1 VKAFLVFA
9 ACAAIVVSLYVG
21 VAAARGHSGYPLDD
35 AWIHQTYAR
44 NWAETGQ
51 LAYVVGLP
59 SSGSTA
65 PLWTLVLSVA
75 YRVQL
80 DPYGWALLLGII
92 TLAIGAWLLSRL
104 AERLLPNR
112 SAVSWLVGLACVLEW
127 HLIWAAASG
136 METLLF
142 IALALALIDRLW
154 AESSGWIIG
163 ALGGLLILTR
173 PEGLLLFVLVLGAIL
188 IRSGRA
194 GLIEMGKASMMFL
207 IVLAPGAYFNLQA
220 SGSIFPNTFYAKQS
234 EYGELMSTLTIWLNS
249 IGNMLIAP
257 LAGGLLLLIPG
268 MVWWMITSLRALRAK
283 QSLAE
288 VKIASSRRALLAMM
302 FSQWLP
308 LIWIAVHIVVYALRL
323 PVSYQHGRYL
333 LPIIPIVLLYGIVGT
348 VMVLDRM
355 KARSNKPLAR
365 LLRRVYALTIIVVF
379 ALYVPIGAVAFATDV
394 AIINGE
400 MVAVAQW
407 LDRNTPPDA
416 FIAAHDI
423 GAIGY
428 FTRRPILDLAGLISP
443 EVIPFIRD
451 EVQLG
456 EWMQAEG
463 ADYFVT
469 FPGWYPQL
477 ATRWPPVFAGNS
489 AFSPEHMTV
498 YTLER

>member
-9 ACAAIVVSLYVG
+9 ACAAMVVSLYTG
-21 VAAARGHSGYPLDD
+21 VAARSGHSGYPLDD

-75 YRVQL
+75 YRLQI
-80 DPYGWALLLGII
+80 DPYGWALLLGAL
-92 TLAIGAWLLSRL
+92 TLAISAWLLSRL

-112 SAVSWLVGLACVLEW
+112 SGVSWLVGLACVLEW

-154 AESSGWIIG
+154 TSSSGWIIG
-163 ALGGLLILTR
+163 VLGGLLILTR
-173 PEGLLLFVLVLGAIL
+173 PEGLLLFVLVLAAMAV
-188 IRSGRA
+188 RSGRA
-194 GLIEMGKASMMFL
+194 GLIEVAKAAVAFL
-207 IVLAPGAYFNLQA
+207 IVLTPGAYFNLQA

-234 EYGELMSTLTIWLNS
+234 EYGELMSTLPIWLSS
-249 IGNMLIAP
+249 IGKMLIAP
-257 LAGGLLLLIPG
+257 LAGGLLVLIPG
-268 MVWWMITSLRALRAK
+268 LVWWIITSADKARRLPLRTRF
-283 QSLAE
+283 
-288 VKIASSRRALLAMM
+288 AMT
-302 FSQWLP
+302 FPQWLP
-308 LIWIAVHIVVYALRL
+308 LVWMFAHFAVYALRL

-348 VMVLDRM
+348 VLLLDRI

-379 ALYVPIGAVAFATDV
+379 ALYVPIGAAAFATDV

-416 FIAAHDI
+416 IVAAHDI

-428 FTRRPILDLAGLISP
+428 FARRPILDLAGLISP

-456 EWMQAEG
+456 EWMQTEG

-498 YTLER
+498 YALER

>member
-1 VKAFLVFA
+1 MPMPKLAYRLALGVLPLM
-9 ACAAIVVSLYVG
+9 VVGLYLS
-21 VAAARGHSGYPLDD
+21 RGSTGFPLDD

-59 SSGSTA
+59 SAGSTA
-65 PLWTLVLSVA
+65 PLWTLLLSIA
-75 YRVQL
+75 YRLQI
-80 DPYGWALLLGII
+80 DPYLWTMLLGVV
-92 TLAIGAWLLSRL
+92 TLAISAWLLSRL
-104 AERLLPNR
+104 ADRLLHASRR
-112 SAVSWLVGLACVLEW
+112 SVVSWLVGLACVLEW

-142 IALALALIDRLW
+142 IVLALALIDRLW
-154 AESSGWIIG
+154 ADSSGWIIG
-163 ALGGLLILTR
+163 VLGGLLVLTR
-173 PEGLLLFVLVLGAIL
+173 PEGLLLIALALGVMLASR
-188 IRSGRA
+188 RSGRA
-194 GLIEMGKASMMFL
+194 GLIEVVKAGGAFL

-234 EYGELMSTLTIWLNS
+234 EYAELMSTLPIWLNS

-268 MVWWMITSLRALRAK
+268 LLWWMIDK
-283 QSLAE
+283 
-288 VKIASSRRALLAMM
+288 RRDWRKRERWIG
-302 FSQWLP
+302 WLP
-308 LIWIAVHIVVYALRL
+308 LVWMFAHVAVYALRL

-348 VMVLDRM
+348 VLLLDGV
-355 KARSNKPLAR
+355 KARSTKPAAR
-365 LLRRVYALTIIVVF
+365 LLRRVYALTIAVVF
-379 ALYVPIGAVAFATDV
+379 VVYVPIGALAFATDV

-400 MVAVAQW
+400 MVVVAKW
-407 LDRNTPPDA
+407 LAANTPPGA
-416 FIAAHDI
+416 TIAAHDI

-451 EVQLG
+451 EAQLG
-456 EWMQAEG
+456 QWMQAKG
-463 ADYFVT
+463 AYYFVT
-469 FPGWYPQL
+469 FPRWYPQL

-489 AFSPEHMTV
+489 PFSPEHMTV
-498 YTLER
+498 YALEPQP